1 MPQPPRVAW
10 REFPDT
16 VVLATERQTRRRLEY
31 PAAKSG
37 DPGAAAKLVDAL
49 VDETGM
55 AAVRRLLDTATEA
68 PAPALVSAHAYER
81 EGVNAIPIA
90 LARLLSERLGLE
102 CEDTVVQTNVVSH
115 TGADGYARLARQA
128 AFTGAVAMGRQY
140 VMIDDFIGQGGTLAN
155 LRGWVEQ
162 QGCEVVGAV
171 ALAGKTYSAALRPSR
186 EQLHELRRKHGRN
199 FEGWWRDRFGH
210 AFDCLTQSE
219 ARYLARAPDVDTIRD
234 RIAAAQQEGDGP
246 GRA

>member
-1 MPQPPRVAW
+1 MPQPSRMAW
-10 REFPDT
+10 GDFPDT
-16 VVLATERQTRRRLEY
+16 VVLAAERRTRQHPEY
-31 PAAKSG
+31 LAAKSG
-37 DPGAAAKLVDAL
+37 DPVAATRLVDAL

-55 AAVRRLLDTATEA
+55 IAVRRLRDASVTAR
-68 PAPALVSAHAYER
+68 APALVSAHAYER

-90 LARLLSERLGLE
+90 LARLLSDRLGLE

-128 AFTGAVAMGRQY
+128 AFTGEVAKGRHY

-162 QGCEVVGAV
+162 QGCTVIGAV
-171 ALAGKTYSAALRPSR
+171 VLAGKTYSAKLSPSR
-186 EQLHELRRKHGRN
+186 EQLHELRQKHGRN
-199 FEGWWRDRFGH
+199 FEEWWRERFGH

-219 ARYLARAPDVDTIRD
+219 ARYLARAPDVDTIRN
-234 RIAAAQQEGDGP
+234 RIASAQQEGNGP
-246 GRA
+246 RRA